1 MWAAA
6 AMSVVQKRKLLLS
19 ELAALGKSSFTT
31 SWSAK
36 DHVAASA
43 HGGDLSMGED
53 GLNEYGSL
61 QKLSKLL
68 KLWARPV
75 RIAQHHFYFR
85 EWTGKIFWR
94 GKIMIL
100 ICRFYQN
107 QFFITE
113 GLPWSCSSL
122 GIWHPWSRSLGSAL
136 TASSCGIV
144 SEHRERGWE
153 GQPSMAYLTIRN
165 GLKRVR
171 WN

>member
-61 QKLSKLL
+61 QKLS
-68 KLWARPV
+68 
-75 RIAQHHFYFR
+75 
-85 EWTGKIFWR
+85 
-94 GKIMIL
+94 
-100 ICRFYQN
+100 
-107 QFFITE
+107 
-113 GLPWSCSSL
+113 
-122 GIWHPWSRSLGSAL
+122 
-136 TASSCGIV
+136 
-144 SEHRERGWE
+144 
-153 GQPSMAYLTIRN
+153 
-165 GLKRVR
+165 
-171 WN
+171 